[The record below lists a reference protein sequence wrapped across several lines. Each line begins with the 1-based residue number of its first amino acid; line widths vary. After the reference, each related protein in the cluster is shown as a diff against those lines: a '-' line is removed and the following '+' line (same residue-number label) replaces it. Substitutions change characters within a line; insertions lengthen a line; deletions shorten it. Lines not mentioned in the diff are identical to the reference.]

1 MKQNNTSTLRRS
13 LLFTPGL
20 RVDRFAKA
28 LSGSADIV
36 CIDLEDGV
44 APDFKEEA
52 RDKAIP
58 ALFDA
63 ALGGTNGGAA
73 RAMRINPIKTQ
84 LGMRDM
90 LALCDF
96 GTPPPALLLPKIE
109 APEDVRWVAE
119 ILDEAGYVETQLMV
133 IIETGRA
140 LEAALDIAVA
150 SPRINTLLFGAADL
164 SAELGSSLDWEA
176 LHYARGR
183 AVHAASSAGLDL
195 IDVPHLDI
203 KDEDGLRREA
213 RLAQRM
219 GFTGKAAIHPVQIPA
234 INDVFSPSAETI
246 AFARRVIEAYE
257 GSAAGVTLLDGKVV
271 EMPVVRAMR
280 RALAIADKVASGTN
294 S

>member
-1 MKQNNTSTLRRS
+1 MEPTLRRS

-28 LSGSADIV
+28 LSGGADMV

-44 APDFKEEA
+44 APDFKIEA

-58 ALFDA
+58 ALFDTDIQ
-63 ALGGTNGGAA
+63 GSAA

-90 LALCDF
+90 LALCEF
-96 GTPPPALLLPKIE
+96 GTAPPALLLPKIE
-109 APEDVRWVAE
+109 SPEDVRWVAE
-119 ILDEAGYVETQLMV
+119 LLDEADYPETRLMV

-140 LEAALDIAVA
+140 LEAALDIASA
-150 SPRINTLLFGAADL
+150 SPRIDTLLFGAADL

-195 IDVPHLDI
+195 IDVPSLDI
-203 KDEDGLRREA
+203 KDEAGLRREA

-219 GFTGKAAIHPVQIPA
+219 GFTGKAAIHPVQIAP

-246 AFARRVIEAYE
+246 SFARRVIEAYE
-257 GSAAGVTLLDGKVV
+257 ASDAGVALLDGKVV

-280 RALAIADKVASGTN
+280 RALAIADKIAASST
-294 S
+294 

>member
-1 MKQNNTSTLRRS
+1 MEPTLRRS

-20 RVDRFAKA
+20 RTDRFAKA
-28 LSGSADIV
+28 LSGGADMV

-44 APDFKEEA
+44 APDFKSEA

-58 ALFDA
+58 ALFDSSI
-63 ALGGTNGGAA
+63 GGNAA

-90 LALCDF
+90 LALGDY
-96 GTPPPALLLPKIE
+96 GSAPPALLLPKIE
-109 APEDVRWVAE
+109 SAEDVRWVAE
-119 ILDEAGYVETQLMV
+119 LLDEAGYPETRLMV

-140 LEAALDIAVA
+140 LEAALDIAGA
-150 SPRINTLLFGAADL
+150 STRIDTLLFGAADL

-195 IDVPHLDI
+195 IDVPSLDI

-213 RLAQRM
+213 HLAQRM
-219 GFTGKAAIHPVQIPA
+219 GFTGKAAIHPVQVAP
-234 INDVFSPSAETI
+234 INEVFSPSAETI
-246 AFARRVIEAYE
+246 DFARRVIAAYE
-257 GSAAGVTLLDGKVV
+257 ASDAGVALLDGKVV

-280 RALAIADKVASGTN
+280 RALAIADKIAAGSAQ
-294 S
+294 

>member
-1 MKQNNTSTLRRS
+1 MEPTLRRS

-28 LSGSADIV
+28 LSGGADMV

-44 APDFKEEA
+44 APDFKIEA

-58 ALFDA
+58 ALFDS
-63 ALGGTNGGAA
+63 ALGGTGGTGSGAA

-90 LALCDF
+90 LALCEF
-96 GTPPPALLLPKIE
+96 GTAPPALLLTKIE
-109 APEDVRWVAE
+109 SPEDVRWVAE
-119 ILDEAGYVETQLMV
+119 LLDEADYSKTRLMV

-140 LEAALDIAVA
+140 LEAALDIASA
-150 SPRINTLLFGAADL
+150 SPRIDTLLFGAADL

-195 IDVPHLDI
+195 IDVPSLDI
-203 KDEDGLRREA
+203 KDEAGLRREA

-219 GFTGKAAIHPVQIPA
+219 GFTGKAAIHPVQIAP

-246 AFARRVIEAYE
+246 SIARRVIEAYE
-257 GSAAGVTLLDGKVV
+257 ASDAGVALLDGKVV
-271 EMPVVRAMR
+271 EMPVVRALR
-280 RALAIADKVASGTN
+280 RALAIADKIAAGT